1 MKSFSHTELNKERF
15 RERERIVD
23 RVRRGKDLWD
33 RWGQN
38 YDRVEGNRDVPGY
51 LRGRERKRFGYL
63 LDRDGEDAGFVD
75 YRVGE
80 EL

>member
-1 MKSFSHTELNKERF
+1 MKSFSHTELNEEKF
-15 RERERIVD
+15 RERKRIVD

-38 YDRVEGNRDVPGY
+38 YDRVEGNRDLPAY
-51 LRGRERKRFGYL
+51 LKGREKGKFGYL
-63 LDRDGEDAGFVD
+63 LDRDGVDAGFVD
-75 YRVGE
+75 FKADE